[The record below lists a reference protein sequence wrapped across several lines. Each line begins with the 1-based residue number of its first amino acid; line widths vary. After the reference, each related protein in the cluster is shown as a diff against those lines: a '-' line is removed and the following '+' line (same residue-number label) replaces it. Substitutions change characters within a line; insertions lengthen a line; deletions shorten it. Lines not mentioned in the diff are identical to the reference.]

1 MKLNNIYLRR
11 FEMKKEAITIKNAR
25 KLITDKV
32 TKGMDIAKEETTD
45 VMGRVRKVAS
55 AANRKGK
62 AAVRAIRS

>member
-1 MKLNNIYLRR
+1 
-11 FEMKKEAITIKNAR
+11 MKKEAMTIKNTR
-25 KLITDKV
+25 KLISDKV

-62 AAVRAIRS
+62 AAVRGIRS

>member
-1 MKLNNIYLRR
+1 
-11 FEMKKEAITIKNAR
+11 MKKEAMTIKNTR
-25 KLITDKV
+25 KLISDKV

-62 AAVRAIRS
+62 AAVRGLRS